1 LVNIFTTC
9 KKFTSSHA
17 ILNLLTV
24 NNLTVSTE
32 HQSGSINILDN
43 LNFNLE
49 RGKSLGV
56 VGESGCGKSMMAI
69 AIMGLLPDNMTASG
83 EVLFG
88 SNLLSL
94 PEKELCQIRGNKIS
108 MVFQEPISALNPV
121 LPIGFQVAESL
132 RLHKNL
138 SRHQAQQK
146 ASKVLDRVGLPSQQY
161 SHSLYPHQLSG
172 GQRQR
177 VVIAIAMAC
186 SPELIIADEPTT
198 ALDVTIQAQILALI
212 AELVFEENMSL
223 ILITHDLG
231 VVAENTDE
239 MLVMYAGRI
248 VERGPTK
255 NVFEN
260 LSHPYTRGLFASITD
275 SEIANTEQVLQS
287 VYSQTNR
294 LSTIPGRVPEF
305 WERSKG
311 CSFADRCP
319 RVHAQ
324 CSSQVPGE
332 IQLGTGHSTACFFH
346 Y

>member
-1 LVNIFTTC
+1 MLKSSQPLRNH
-9 KKFTSSHA
+9 TSSHA

-56 VGESGCGKSMMAI
+56 VGESGCGKSMMAL

-108 MVFQEPISALNPV
+108 MVFQEPMSALNPV

-138 SRHQAQQK
+138 SRHQAQQQ
-146 ASKVLDRVGLPSQQY
+146 ASKVLDRVGLPSQKY

-255 NVFEN
+255 NVFKN
-260 LSHPYTRGLFASITD
+260 LAHPYTRGLFASIPD
-275 SEIANTEQVLQS
+275 SEKVNSEQGLQS
-287 VYSQTNR
+287 EYSQTNR

-319 RVHAQ
+319 RVQPQ
-324 CSSQVPGE
+324 CSSQVPEE
-332 IQLGTGHSTACFFH
+332 IQLGTAHSTACFFH

>member
-1 LVNIFTTC
+1 MNIFTTC
-9 KKFTSSHA
+9 KKFASSHS

-56 VGESGCGKSMMAI
+56 VGESGCGKSMMAL

-108 MVFQEPISALNPV
+108 MVFQEPMSALNPV

-138 SRHQAQQK
+138 SRHQAQQQ
-146 ASKVLDRVGLPSQQY
+146 ASKVLDRVGLPSQKY

-255 NVFEN
+255 NVFKN
-260 LSHPYTRGLFASITD
+260 LAHPYTRGLFASIPD
-275 SEIANTEQVLQS
+275 SEKVNSEQGLQS
-287 VYSQTNR
+287 EYSQTNR

-319 RVHAQ
+319 RVQPQ
-324 CSSQVPGE
+324 CSSQVPEE
-332 IQLGTGHSTACFFH
+332 IQLGTAHSTACFFH

>member
-1 LVNIFTTC
+1 M
-9 KKFTSSHA
+9 
-17 ILNLLTV
+17 NLLTV
-24 NNLTVSTE
+24 KNLSVSTV

-56 VGESGCGKSMMAI
+56 VGESGCGKSMMAF

-83 EVLFG
+83 EVQFG
-88 SNLLSL
+88 GNLLSL

-108 MVFQEPISALNPV
+108 MVFQEPMSALNPV

-138 SRHQAQQK
+138 SLHQAQQQ
-146 ASKVLDRVGLPSQQY
+146 ASKVLERVGLPSQKF
-161 SHSLYPHQLSG
+161 SRSLYPHQLSG

-186 SPELIIADEPTT
+186 KPELIIADEPTT

-212 AELVFEENMSL
+212 AELVSEENMSL

-231 VVAENTDE
+231 VVAENTDQ

-248 VERGPTK
+248 VERGPTNK
-255 NVFEN
+255 VFER
-260 LSHPYTRGLFASITD
+260 LAHPYTRGLFASIPD
-275 SEIANTEQVLQS
+275 SETPNSVHGLQS
-287 VYSQTNR
+287 AYSQTNR

-311 CSFADRCP
+311 CSFAERCS
-319 RVHAQ
+319 RAQ
-324 CSSQVPGE
+324 ANCSLHVPEE
-332 IQLGTGHSTACFFH
+332 IQLGKAHSTACFFP
-346 Y
+346 YEQKV

>member
-1 LVNIFTTC
+1 
-9 KKFTSSHA
+9 
-17 ILNLLTV
+17 LNLLTV

-56 VGESGCGKSMMAI
+56 VGESGCGKSMMAL

-108 MVFQEPISALNPV
+108 MVFQEPMSALNPV

-138 SRHQAQQK
+138 SRHQAQQQ
-146 ASKVLDRVGLPSQQY
+146 ASKVLDRVGLPSQKY

-186 SPELIIADEPTT
+186 NPELIIADEPTT

-255 NVFEN
+255 NVFKN
-260 LSHPYTRGLFASITD
+260 LAHPYTRGLFASIPD
-275 SEIANTEQVLQS
+275 SEKVNSEQGLQS
-287 VYSQTNR
+287 EYSQTNR

-319 RVHAQ
+319 RVQPQ
-324 CSSQVPGE
+324 CSSQVPEE
-332 IQLGTGHSTACFFH
+332 IQLGTAHSTACFFH

>member
-1 LVNIFTTC
+1 M
-9 KKFTSSHA
+9 
-17 ILNLLTV
+17 NLLSV

-108 MVFQEPISALNPV
+108 MVFQEPMSALNPV

-138 SRHQAQQK
+138 SRHRSQK
-146 ASKVLDRVGLPSQQY
+146 QASKVLERVGLPSQRY

-186 SPELIIADEPTT
+186 NPELIIADEPTT

-212 AELVFEENMSL
+212 AELVFEENMSM

-239 MLVMYAGRI
+239 ILVMYAGRI

-255 NVFEN
+255 SVFGN
-260 LSHPYTRGLFASITD
+260 LAHPYTRGLFASIPD
-275 SEIANTEQVLQS
+275 SEISSAEHGLQS
-287 VYSQTNR
+287 KYSQTKR
-294 LSTIPGRVPEF
+294 LSTIPGRVPDF
-305 WERSKG
+305 WEPSKG

-319 RVHAQ
+319 RVHRK
-324 CSSQVPGE
+324 CSSQVPEE
-332 IQLGTGHSTACFFH
+332 IQIGTAHSTACFFH

>member
-1 LVNIFTTC
+1 MNIFTTC
-9 KKFTSSHA
+9 KKFASSHS
-17 ILNLLTV
+17 ILNLLTG

-56 VGESGCGKSMMAI
+56 VGESGCGKSMMAL

-108 MVFQEPISALNPV
+108 MVFQEPMSALNPV

-138 SRHQAQQK
+138 SRHQAQQQ
-146 ASKVLDRVGLPSQQY
+146 ASKVLDRVGLPSQKY

-255 NVFEN
+255 NVFKN
-260 LSHPYTRGLFASITD
+260 LAHPYTRGLFASIPD
-275 SEIANTEQVLQS
+275 SEKVNSEQGLQS
-287 VYSQTNR
+287 EYSQTNR

-319 RVHAQ
+319 RVQPQ
-324 CSSQVPGE
+324 CSSQVPEE
-332 IQLGTGHSTACFFH
+332 IQLGTAHSTACFFH

>member
-1 LVNIFTTC
+1 M
-9 KKFTSSHA
+9 
-17 ILNLLTV
+17 NLLTV

-56 VGESGCGKSMMAI
+56 VGESGCGKSMMAF

-83 EVLFG
+83 EVQFG
-88 SNLLSL
+88 GDLLSL
-94 PEKELCQIRGNKIS
+94 PEKELCKIRGNKIS
-108 MVFQEPISALNPV
+108 MVFQEPMSALNPV

-138 SRHQAQQK
+138 SRHEAQRQ

-161 SHSLYPHQLSG
+161 ALSLYPHQLSG

-186 SPELIIADEPTT
+186 KPELIIADEPTT

-212 AELVFEENMSL
+212 AELVSEENMSL

-231 VVAENTDE
+231 VVAENTDQ

-248 VERGPTK
+248 VERGPTNK
-255 NVFEN
+255 VFER
-260 LSHPYTRGLFASITD
+260 LAHPYTRGLFASIPD
-275 SEIANTEQVLQS
+275 SETPNSVHGLQS
-287 VYSQTNR
+287 AYSQTNR

-311 CSFADRCP
+311 CSFAERCS
-319 RVHAQ
+319 RAQ
-324 CSSQVPGE
+324 ANCSLHVPEE
-332 IQLGTGHSTACFFH
+332 IQLGKAHSTACFFP
-346 Y
+346 YEQKV

>member
-1 LVNIFTTC
+1 
-9 KKFTSSHA
+9 
-17 ILNLLTV
+17 
-24 NNLTVSTE
+24 
-32 HQSGSINILDN
+32 LDN

-56 VGESGCGKSMMAI
+56 VGESGCGKSMMAL

-108 MVFQEPISALNPV
+108 MVFQEPMSALNPV

-138 SRHQAQQK
+138 SRHQAQQQ
-146 ASKVLDRVGLPSQQY
+146 ASKVLDRVGLPSQKY

-186 SPELIIADEPTT
+186 NPELIIADEPTT

-255 NVFEN
+255 NVFKN
-260 LSHPYTRGLFASITD
+260 LAHPYTRGLFASIPD
-275 SEIANTEQVLQS
+275 SEKVNSEQGLQS
-287 VYSQTNR
+287 EYSQTNR

-319 RVHAQ
+319 RVQPQ
-324 CSSQVPGE
+324 CSSQVPEE
-332 IQLGTGHSTACFFH
+332 IQLGTAHSTACFFH

>member
-1 LVNIFTTC
+1 M
-9 KKFTSSHA
+9 
-17 ILNLLTV
+17 NLLTV

-32 HQSGSINILDN
+32 HKSGTINILDN

-49 RGKSLGV
+49 RGQRLGV
-56 VGESGCGKSMMAI
+56 VGESGCGKSMMAF

-83 EVLFG
+83 EVQFG
-88 SNLLSL
+88 GNLLSL
-94 PEKELCQIRGNKIS
+94 PEKELCQIRGNRIS
-108 MVFQEPISALNPV
+108 MVFQEPMSALNPV
-121 LPIGFQVAESL
+121 LPIAFQVAESL

-138 SRHQAQQK
+138 SRHQAQQQ
-146 ASKVLDRVGLPSQQY
+146 ASKVLDRVGLPSQQF

-255 NVFEN
+255 NVFGN
-260 LSHPYTRGLFASITD
+260 LAHPYTRGLFASIPD
-275 SEIANTEQVLQS
+275 SEIANSEQGLQS
-287 VYSQTNR
+287 EYSQTNR

-305 WERSKG
+305 WERTKG

-319 RVHAQ
+319 RVQAQ
-324 CSSQVPGE
+324 CSSQVPEE
-332 IQLGTGHSTACFFH
+332 IQLGTAHSTACFFH

>member
-1 LVNIFTTC
+1 
-9 KKFTSSHA
+9 
-17 ILNLLTV
+17 
-24 NNLTVSTE
+24 
-32 HQSGSINILDN
+32 
-43 LNFNLE
+43 
-49 RGKSLGV
+49 
-56 VGESGCGKSMMAI
+56 MMAL

-108 MVFQEPISALNPV
+108 MVFQEPMSALNPV

-138 SRHQAQQK
+138 SRHQAQQQ
-146 ASKVLDRVGLPSQQY
+146 ASKVLDRVGLPSQKY

-255 NVFEN
+255 NVFKN
-260 LSHPYTRGLFASITD
+260 LAHPYTRGLFASIPD
-275 SEIANTEQVLQS
+275 SEKVNSEQGLQS
-287 VYSQTNR
+287 EYSQTNR

-319 RVHAQ
+319 RVQPQ
-324 CSSQVPGE
+324 CSSQVPEE
-332 IQLGTGHSTACFFH
+332 IQLGTAHSTACFFH

>member
-1 LVNIFTTC
+1 
-9 KKFTSSHA
+9 
-17 ILNLLTV
+17 LNLLTV
-24 NNLTVSTE
+24 NNLSVSTV

-56 VGESGCGKSMMAI
+56 VGESGCGKSMMAF

-83 EVLFG
+83 EVQFG
-88 SNLLSL
+88 GNLLSL

-108 MVFQEPISALNPV
+108 MVFQEPMSALNPV

-138 SRHQAQQK
+138 SLHQAQQQ
-146 ASKVLDRVGLPSQQY
+146 ASKVLERVGLPSQKF
-161 SHSLYPHQLSG
+161 SRSLYPHQLSG

-186 SPELIIADEPTT
+186 KPELIIADEPTT

-231 VVAENTDE
+231 VVAENTDQ

-248 VERGPTK
+248 VERGPTNK
-255 NVFEN
+255 VFER
-260 LSHPYTRGLFASITD
+260 LAHPYTRGLFASIPE
-275 SEIANTEQVLQS
+275 SENPNAEQGLQAE
-287 VYSQTNR
+287 YSLTNR

-319 RVHAQ
+319 RAQ
-324 CSSQVPGE
+324 ANCSLEVPAE
-332 IQLGTGHSTACFFH
+332 IQLGAGHTSACFFPFEQKV
-346 Y
+346 

>member
-1 LVNIFTTC
+1 M
-9 KKFTSSHA
+9 
-17 ILNLLTV
+17 NLLTV
-24 NNLTVSTE
+24 KNLSVSTV

-56 VGESGCGKSMMAI
+56 VGESGCGKSMMAF

-83 EVLFG
+83 EVQFG
-88 SNLLSL
+88 GNLLSL

-108 MVFQEPISALNPV
+108 MVFQEPMSALNPV

-138 SRHQAQQK
+138 SRHQAQQQ
-146 ASKVLDRVGLPSQQY
+146 ASKVLERVGLPSQKF
-161 SHSLYPHQLSG
+161 SRSLYPHQLSG

-186 SPELIIADEPTT
+186 KPELIIADEPTT

-231 VVAENTDE
+231 VVAENTDQ

-248 VERGPTK
+248 VERGPTNK
-255 NVFEN
+255 VFEK
-260 LSHPYTRGLFASITD
+260 LTHPYTRGLFASIPD
-275 SEIANTEQVLQS
+275 SETPNSVHGLQS
-287 VYSQTNR
+287 AYSQTNR

-311 CSFADRCP
+311 CSFAERCS
-319 RVHAQ
+319 RAQ
-324 CSSQVPGE
+324 ANCSLHVPEE
-332 IQLGTGHSTACFFH
+332 IQLGKAHSTACFFP
-346 Y
+346 YEQKV